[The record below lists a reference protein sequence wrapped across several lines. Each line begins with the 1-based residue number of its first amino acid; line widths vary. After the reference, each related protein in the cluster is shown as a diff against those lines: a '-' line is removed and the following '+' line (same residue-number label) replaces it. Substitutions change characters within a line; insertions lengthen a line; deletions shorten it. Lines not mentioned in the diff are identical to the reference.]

1 MSATVDSLPV
11 AWLRRIGAMT
21 LFLGQV
27 LARIIPAFGKPG
39 LIVKQIYNA
48 GARSL
53 VIIMLSGLFVGMV
66 LGLLGFD
73 TLQRFGSEDSLGV
86 LAALG
91 MLKVLGPVLTALL
104 FAGRAG
110 TSLTSEIGLM
120 KSTDQLTA
128 MQMMAVDPLRYVVA
142 PRFLGGIIAMPLLA
156 ATFSVIGLYGAQLIG
171 VQQMGVDVGAF
182 WSQTQN
188 AVDLRDVTEGVV
200 KSLVFGVACSL
211 IAVYEGYNCE
221 PTPEGVGLATTRTV
235 VTSSVHGAAVELS
248 ADRRVPNKELIG
260 MTTMKNSRSL
270 EIGTGLF
277 VLLGFAALAFLT
289 TQLPGTSLKFGGGDG
304 GYTRHGEVRQHRRP
318 QAGLAGHHGG
328 RARRTRRVDPLRPQ
342 GLQGGGRAAYRK
354 SIHGDPRRQRRQ
366 HPDRGSARRQVR
378 RHRSRRLGN
387 LPQAGRSNRVHAV
400 GHRARE
406 SGQQVLRQHGEQ
418 GTGRAEGRRAGA
430 HRSRNDAVDAANR
443 SGWVHRMLC

>member
-1 MSATVDSLPV
+1 VSADSAPV
-11 AWLRRIGAMT
+11 AALRNIGAMT
-21 LFLGQV
+21 IFLGQV
-27 LARIIPAFGKPG
+27 LARIVPAFGKPG

-128 MQMMAVDPLRYVVA
+128 MQMMAVDPLRYVVV

-156 ATFSVIGLYGAQLIG
+156 ATFSVIGLFGAQLIG

-188 AVDLRDVTEGVV
+188 AVDLRDVTEGIV

-235 VTSSVHGAAVELS
+235 VTSSV
-248 ADRRVPNKELIG
+248 
-260 MTTMKNSRSL
+260 M
-270 EIGTGLF
+270 
-277 VLLGFAALAFLT
+277 VLLLNYLLTAAFLT
-289 TQLPGTSLKFGGGDG
+289 K
-304 GYTRHGEVRQHRRP
+304 
-318 QAGLAGHHGG
+318 
-328 RARRTRRVDPLRPQ
+328 
-342 GLQGGGRAAYRK
+342 
-354 SIHGDPRRQRRQ
+354 
-366 HPDRGSARRQVR
+366 
-378 RHRSRRLGN
+378 
-387 LPQAGRSNRVHAV
+387 
-400 GHRARE
+400 
-406 SGQQVLRQHGEQ
+406 
-418 GTGRAEGRRAGA
+418 
-430 HRSRNDAVDAANR
+430 
-443 SGWVHRMLC
+443 